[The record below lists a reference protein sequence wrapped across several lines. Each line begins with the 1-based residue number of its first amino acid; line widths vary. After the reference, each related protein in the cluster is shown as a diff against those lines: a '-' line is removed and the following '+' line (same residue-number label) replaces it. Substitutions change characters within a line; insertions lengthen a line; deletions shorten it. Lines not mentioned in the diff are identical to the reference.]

1 MPKAHFFVD
10 VDNLYKKLLILR
22 SPNIGS
28 VKYLDLLYKF
38 KSLDIII
45 DFIKPNASVFEAVD
59 KELERANKL
68 NVKYLEDNSSLYP
81 KNLLAIKNHPIVLS
95 VMGNLDTLNKK
106 SVSIVGTRHAS
117 VAGITIV
124 SNLAESFADNNYC
137 VISGMAIGTD
147 TYSHIGALKSK
158 GDSNTI
164 AVLAG
169 GVDYIWPKENER
181 LYHQIIE
188 RGLILSEMP
197 IGFTPQKG
205 SFIQRNRIIAGLC
218 DKFIIGEADEKSGS
232 MSTARFAIE
241 YKKDVYAIPSHP
253 SDSRSFGPNSLI
265 ENGKAKLCNGVKT
278 FFDKKEDKKE
288 NLSSDILNALSSI
301 PVSESVLT
309 SILRKSISSIKS
321 ELVIL
326 ETKGLVSKQNGGYVK
341 I

>member
-1 MPKAHFFVD
+1 MD
-10 VDNLYKKLLILR
+10 SLYKKLLILR

-28 VKYLDLLYKF
+28 VKYFELLSKF
-38 KSLDIII
+38 KTLDNIV
-45 DFIKPNASVFEAVD
+45 DFIKPSDLVFKTVD
-59 KELERANKL
+59 KELETANKL
-68 NVKYLEDNSSLYP
+68 NIKFIENDSFLYP
-81 KNLLAIKNHPIVLS
+81 KNLSELRNQPVILTVR
-95 VMGNLDTLNKK
+95 GNISTLNKK

-117 VAGITIV
+117 VAGIKIA
-124 SNLAESFADNNYC
+124 SNLAEAFADNNYC

-164 AVLAG
+164 AILAG
-169 GVDYIWPKENER
+169 GIDYIWPKENEK
-181 LYHQIIE
+181 LYYQIVE
-188 RGLILSEMP
+188 KGLIISEMP
-197 IGFTPQKG
+197 IGFKPQKG
-205 SFIQRNRIIAGLC
+205 NFIQRNRIIAGLC

-253 SDSRSFGPNSLI
+253 TDNRSFGPNSLI
-265 ENGKAKLCNGVKT
+265 QNGKAKLCNGVKT
-278 FFDKKEDKKE
+278 FFDKKEEIKKD
-288 NLSSDILNALSSI
+288 LSSDLLNALSSV

-309 SILRKSISSIKS
+309 SILGKTISSIKS

-326 ETKGLVSKQNGGYVK
+326 ESKGLVIKQNGGYIK